1 MPDTPVEDSLF
12 QIIHCFHHYAAREGD
27 VETLSLEELKALLL
41 ESVPRFM
48 DTLVCQ
54 VWGWNGRWERPEVP
68 RLCCLWGWECAE
80 VAEGADSHKNL
91 LFLEGRWEREGVRS
105 AGFALFPV
113 LPSSEVTCL
122 VSPQSMKS

>member
-1 MPDTPVEDSLF
+1 MGRRADVGTRKSPVLDVYRSGPAPSPQTSLTSASSLLCRFAHTLLGPAVMPDTPVEDSLF

-54 VWGWNGRWERPEVP
+54 VWGWNGGWERTEVS
-68 RLCCLWGWECAE
+68 RL
-80 VAEGADSHKNL
+80 
-91 LFLEGRWEREGVRS
+91 
-105 AGFALFPV
+105 
-113 LPSSEVTCL
+113 
-122 VSPQSMKS
+122 